1 MHSCNQI
8 ISVAARDSRLSR
20 AQVREVLQQLRM
32 THPNS
37 IFVPTWIQTA
47 GDYRLDL
54 SLRFLSKTD
63 FFTKEVDQ
71 LVLSGICRVCIHS
84 AKDLPD
90 PLEQGLK
97 IVAITGGVDAR
108 DVLVLPPHQTIDTL
122 PKKARIATSTLRRE
136 KAIKDLRED
145 LICVDIRGVIE
156 ARLACLYRR
165 EIEGLVV
172 AEAALI
178 RLHLTHLNRFF
189 LSTEVAALQGKLAI
203 VARQDD
209 QEMLQIFSAINTF
222 QELDLIN
229 SYL

>member
-1 MHSCNQI
+1 MHLCNQK

-20 AQVREVLQQLRM
+20 AQVEEVYQELQMIQ
-32 THPNS
+32 PNH
-37 IFVPTWIQTA
+37 IFVPTWIRTT
-47 GDYRLDL
+47 GDGRLDL

-71 LVLSGICRVCIHS
+71 WVLSGACRVGIHS

-97 IVAITGGVDAR
+97 IVAITKGVDTR
-108 DVLVLPPHQTIDTL
+108 DVLVLSPYQTIDTL
-122 PKKARIATSTLRRE
+122 PKKARIATSSLRRE
-136 KAIKDLRED
+136 KAIKRLRED

-156 ARLACLYRR
+156 ARLAYLYRG
-165 EIEGLVV
+165 EVEGLVV

-178 RLHLTHLNRFF
+178 RLGLTRLNRFF
-189 LSTEVAALQGKLAI
+189 LSTEVAALQGKLAV

-222 QELDLIN
+222 QELDLIS

>member
-1 MHSCNQI
+1 MHLCNQ
-8 ISVAARDSRLSR
+8 ISVAARDSRLSY
-20 AQVREVLQQLRM
+20 AQVREVQQELQM
-32 THPNS
+32 IYPNS
-37 IFVPTWIQTA
+37 VFVPTWIRTT
-47 GDYRLDL
+47 GDDRLDL

-71 LVLSGICRVCIHS
+71 LVLSGTCRIGIHS

-97 IVAITGGVDAR
+97 IVAITKGVDAR

-122 PKKARIATSTLRRE
+122 PQKARIATSSLRRE
-136 KAIKDLRED
+136 KAIKGLRED

-156 ARLACLYRR
+156 ARLACLDR
-165 EIEGLVV
+165 EEIDGLVV

-178 RLHLTHLNRFF
+178 RLGLIYLNRVF
-189 LSTEVAALQGKLAI
+189 LPTEVAAFQGRLAV
-203 VARQDD
+203 VARRDD
-209 QEMLQIFSAINTF
+209 PEMLQTFSAINTF
-222 QELDLIN
+222 QEPDLIN

>member
-1 MHSCNQI
+1 MHLCNQI
-8 ISVAARDSRLSR
+8 LVGARDSCLSR
-20 AQVREVLQQLRM
+20 AQVREVYQELQM
-32 THPNS
+32 IYPNH
-37 IFVPTWIQTA
+37 IFVPTWIRTT
-47 GDYRLDL
+47 GDDRLNL

-71 LVLSGICRVCIHS
+71 LVLSGACRVGIHS

-97 IVAITGGVDAR
+97 IVAITKGLDAR
-108 DVLVLPPHQTIDTL
+108 DVLVLPPHQTIDSL

-136 KAIKDLRED
+136 KAVKDLRED
-145 LICVDIRGVIE
+145 LICIDIRGVIE
-156 ARLACLYRR
+156 ARLAYLYRG

-189 LSTEVAALQGKLAI
+189 LSTEVAALQGKLA
-203 VARQDD
+203 VVSRQDD
-209 QEMLQIFSAINTF
+209 QEMLRVFSVINTF

>member
-1 MHSCNQI
+1 MHLCNQI
-8 ISVAARDSRLSR
+8 LVAARDSCLSR
-20 AQVREVLQQLRM
+20 AQVREVHQELQM
-32 THPNS
+32 IYPNR
-37 IFVPTWIQTA
+37 IFVPTWIRTT
-47 GDYRLDL
+47 GDDRLDL

-71 LVLSGICRVCIHS
+71 LVLSGACRVGIHS

-97 IVAITGGVDAR
+97 IVAITKGVDAR

-122 PKKARIATSTLRRE
+122 PKKAHIATSTLRRE

-156 ARLACLYRR
+156 ARLDHLYRG

-178 RLHLTHLNRFF
+178 RLHFTHLNRFF
-189 LSTEVAALQGKLAI
+189 LSTEVAALQGKLAV

-209 QEMLQIFSAINTF
+209 QEMLQVFSAINTF

>member
-1 MHSCNQI
+1 MLLCNQI
-8 ISVAARDSRLSR
+8 LVAARDSCLSR
-20 AQVREVLQQLRM
+20 VQVKEVHQELQM
-32 THPNS
+32 VYPNCV
-37 IFVPTWIQTA
+37 FVPTWVRTT
-47 GDYRLDL
+47 GDNRLDL
-54 SLRFLSKTD
+54 SLRFLNKTD

-71 LVLSGICRVCIHS
+71 LVLSKVCRVGIHS

-90 PLEQGLK
+90 PLKEGLR
-97 IVAITGGVDAR
+97 IVAITKGVDAR

-136 KAIKDLRED
+136 KAVKDLRED
-145 LICVDIRGVIE
+145 LVCLDIRGVIE
-156 ARLACLYRR
+156 ARLAYLYRG

-189 LSTEVAALQGKLAI
+189 LSTETAALQGKLAV

-209 QEMLQIFSAINTF
+209 EEMLQVFSAINTF
-222 QELDLIN
+222 QKLDLIN

>member
-1 MHSCNQI
+1 MHLCNQ
-8 ISVAARDSRLSR
+8 ISVAARNSHLSY
-20 AQVREVLQQLRM
+20 AQVREVHQELQMIYQIVFLRPLDS
-32 THPNS
+32 T
-37 IFVPTWIQTA
+37 T
-47 GDYRLDL
+47 GDDRLDL

-71 LVLSGICRVCIHS
+71 LVLSGICRAGIHS

-90 PLEQGLK
+90 SLEQGLK
-97 IVAITGGVDAR
+97 IVAITKGVDAR
-108 DVLVLPPHQTIDTL
+108 DVLVLSPHQTIDTL
-122 PKKARIATSTLRRE
+122 PKKARIATSSLRRE
-136 KAIKDLRED
+136 KAIKGLRED

-156 ARLACLYRR
+156 ARLAYLYRG
-165 EIEGLVV
+165 EVEGLVV

-178 RLHLTHLNRFF
+178 RLGLTHLNRFF
-189 LSTEVAALQGKLAI
+189 LSTEVAALQGKLA
-203 VARQDD
+203 VVSRQDD